1 MHSDPIADMLTRIRN
16 GMAARHHKVE
26 IPGSKVKIELARIL
40 KEEGYVANYRVATD
54 NNKKTLKVYLK
65 YRPDNRPV
73 ITRLTRV
80 SKPGR
85 RVYVDAQRIPRV
97 IGGMGVSVRHRDRMI
112 SPEAL
117 GDEALDR
124 ARQRLG
130 TRKGPTLTT
139 TMVVDRTVASGLIWR
154 LLSPASGSAVQQKR
168 SMWANQ
174 IGERKVSP
182 QLTITNDPTLPGALG
197 SQPFDSEG
205 LPAFTM
211 PIIEG
216 GVLRNY
222 FLDTYSARKLELRPT
237 TGDWANIV
245 VAPAKAVT

>member
-54 NNKKTLKVYLK
+54 DNKKTLKVYLK

-97 IGGMGVSVRHRDRMI
+97 IGGMGVSV
-112 SPEAL
+112 
-117 GDEALDR
+117 
-124 ARQRLG
+124 
-130 TRKGPTLTT
+130 LTT
-139 TMVVDRTVASGLIWR
+139 SKGVMTGRQAKGLGIGGEVLCTV
-154 LLSPASGSAVQQKR
+154 
-168 SMWANQ
+168 
-174 IGERKVSP
+174 
-182 QLTITNDPTLPGALG
+182 
-197 SQPFDSEG
+197 
-205 LPAFTM
+205 
-211 PIIEG
+211 
-216 GVLRNY
+216 Y
-222 FLDTYSARKLELRPT
+222 
-237 TGDWANIV
+237 
-245 VAPAKAVT
+245 